1 MRGSRSGDNLN
12 SAVMA
17 LIARSSRPA
26 GGETPS
32 LARDGNG
39 SVRLLASLTGEF
51 ATRDRARSGSPARTG
66 PAGRGRGTR

>member
-17 LIARSSRPA
+17 LIGRSSRPA

-32 LARDGNG
+32 LARDGRG
-39 SVRLLASLTGEF
+39 GVRVLARLAGEF
-51 ATRDRARSGSPARTG
+51 ATRDRARSGSAARAG
-66 PAGRGRGTR
+66 AAGRGPGTR